1 MIKYC
6 SFMKPMIEDFIKY
19 RSASQHWNE
28 VSYGQNLKTFENYCI
43 KNFPTATSLTQ
54 EMVDDWCTQRKTEQN
69 ISCAT
74 RICVIIS
81 FLKYTN
87 SRNLTNLNVPEKPIP
102 SKKIYIPH
110 AFTEDELKK
119 FFYACDNVEMRNNTK
134 AEQSRILEIPIFF
147 RLLYS
152 TGMRT
157 TEARLLKRKN
167 VDITN
172 KIINIEETKGYD
184 QHYVPIHESL
194 IKMLI
199 DYDKKID
206 LIYPNREYFFSNS
219 INGFHGREWVWKN
232 FKEMWTTYNES
243 YAVAYD
249 LRHHYA
255 ISNINKW
262 VNEGFDFNQK
272 LYYLGKSMGHKTIE
286 STKYYYA
293 ITPRIS
299 DIFKNQ
305 VNTNFETVIPEV
317 NEDE

>member
-1 MIKYC
+1 MIKYN
-6 SFMKPMIEDFIKY
+6 SFMKPMIENFIKY

-28 VSYGQNLKTFENYCI
+28 VTHGQNLKTFENYCL
-43 KNFPTATSLTQ
+43 KKFPTATSLTQ
-54 EMVDDWCTQRKTEQN
+54 EMVDSWCIQRETEQN
-69 ISCAT
+69 NSYRV
-74 RICVIIS
+74 RIEVIVNL
-81 FLKYTN
+81 LKYTN
-87 SRNLTNLNVPEKPIP
+87 QRNLTNLKIPEKPK
-102 SKKIYIPH
+102 SQKKTYIPH
-110 AFTEDELKK
+110 AFTETELKN
-119 FFYACDNVEMRNNTK
+119 FFYACDTVKMRNNTK
-134 AEQSRILEIPIFF
+134 AEESRILEIPIFY

-194 IKMLI
+194 IEMLI

-206 LIYPNREYFFSNS
+206 LIYPNRDYFFSNS
-219 INGFHGREWVWKN
+219 LNSFHSREWVWKN
-232 FKEMWTTYNES
+232 FKEMWTTYNKS

-255 ISNINKW
+255 ITNINKW
-262 VNEGFDFNQK
+262 INEGFDFNQK
-272 LYYLGKSMGHKTIE
+272 LYYLGKSMGHRTIE

>member
-1 MIKYC
+1 MIKYN

-28 VSYGQNLKTFENYCI
+28 VTDGRNLKIFENYCF

-54 EMVDDWCTQRKTEQN
+54 EMVDSWCIQRETEQN
-69 ISCAT
+69 NSYRV
-74 RICVIIS
+74 RIEVIVNL
-81 FLKYTN
+81 LKYTN
-87 SRNLTNLNVPEKPIP
+87 ERNITNLKIPEKPR
-102 SKKIYIPH
+102 SQKKTYIPH
-110 AFTEDELKK
+110 AFTETELRN
-119 FFYACDNVEMRNNTK
+119 FFYACDNVKIRNNRK
-134 AEQSRILEIPIFF
+134 SEQAKQLEIPVFF

-157 TEARLLKRKN
+157 TEARLLKREN
-167 VDITN
+167 VDMLN
-172 KIINIEETKGYD
+172 NIINIEKSKGYD

-194 IKMLI
+194 IKVLI
-199 DYDKKID
+199 EYDKKIE
-206 LIYPNREYFFSNS
+206 LIYPDREYFFSNS
-219 INGFHGREWVWKN
+219 HNGFHGRDWVWKN
-232 FKEMWTTYNES
+232 FQEMWFTYNKS

-255 ISNINKW
+255 ITNINKW

-299 DIFKNQ
+299 NIFQNQ
-305 VNTNFETVIPEV
+305 VNTDFETIIPEV
-317 NEDE
+317 NADE